1 VWFKRVE
8 SDEDNCGITFLNN
21 QDNEINCPYKLT
33 DNVARLLLMH
43 FTPVQDKSVDIS
55 TLTMK
60 IGILKKENQVM
71 ENTIY
76 FL

>member
-1 VWFKRVE
+1 
-8 SDEDNCGITFLNN
+8 
-21 QDNEINCPYKLT
+21 
-33 DNVARLLLMH
+33 MH